1 MSDTEK
7 PATMKIALVQ
17 FGGVLGDVP
26 ANTVHAVDMIA
37 EAAAQGADM
46 VVLPELFSTGYHLD
60 TVGPRMVDL
69 AEPLDGPTVHALQG
83 AACAGNCYVVAGL
96 ALLHGQPGVPYNS
109 SVFIDREGEVLGTY
123 DKVHLWALE
132 RYYFRPGNDYPVFET
147 EFGKVGIM
155 ICYDMGFPEVA
166 RELTLNGAEILL
178 CPSAWCAFDMDMWH
192 VNVPCR
198 ALENTA
204 FVAAVNRCAHEGEDL
219 HMPGHSMVCNP
230 RGTQIAFLEEEAEG
244 ILYAELD
251 LSEVGLNRTR
261 SPYLCNRRPDTYK
274 RVTDWR

>member
-96 ALLHGQPGVPYNS
+96 ALLHGQPGVPYN
-109 SVFIDREGEVLGTY
+109 RLC
-123 DKVHLWALE
+123 VH
-132 RYYFRPGNDYPVFET
+132 RSR
-147 EFGKVGIM
+147 
-155 ICYDMGFPEVA
+155 
-166 RELTLNGAEILL
+166 RR
-178 CPSAWCAFDMDMWH
+178 SAGH
-192 VNVPCR
+192 V
-198 ALENTA
+198 
-204 FVAAVNRCAHEGEDL
+204 
-219 HMPGHSMVCNP
+219 
-230 RGTQIAFLEEEAEG
+230 
-244 ILYAELD
+244 
-251 LSEVGLNRTR
+251 
-261 SPYLCNRRPDTYK
+261 
-274 RVTDWR
+274 